1 MTVSSD
7 NGILYSLHRH

>member
-7 NGILYSLHRH
+7 NGILNSLHRH